1 MIKGVL
7 ISMFQ
12 IENAIKTD
20 SRKIIALIALT
31 GASIMAYNAGNY
43 LSKAGVIYYTIC
55 AIALLLNYRR
65 AALLLWAAVGAHAV
79 LVGYSLWLWQ
89 SAQVIPCIYCFGAAG
104 FALLAAVVYT
114 RPAAAVVPVVLIAA
128 AWFAWPYAFADNGQ
142 AGVNQKPGLET
153 QYQIPVQQ
161 PANQPAD
168 VKPDAAADNGK
179 TSPTAQ
185 IGASTIQTKTQQ
197 EQTPPAAST
206 DNQPGNA
213 SNPNVSGDVTPAVKP
228 DSGTTEKP
236 AEPAKPGSS

>member
-1 MIKGVL
+1 
-7 ISMFQ
+7 MFQ
-12 IENAIKTD
+12 IENATKTD
-20 SRKIIALIALT
+20 GRKILALIALA

-43 LSKAGVIYYTIC
+43 LSKAGVVYYTIC

-65 AALLLWAAVGAHAV
+65 ANLLLWAAVGGHAV
-79 LVGYSLWLWQ
+79 LVGYSLWQWQ
-89 SAQVIPCIYCFGAAG
+89 AAQVIPCIYCFGAAG

-128 AWFAWPYAFADNGQ
+128 AWFAWPYVFAADGL

-179 TSPTAQ
+179 TIPTAQ
-185 IGASTIQTKTQQ
+185 VGASSIQTGTQQ
-197 EQTPPAAST
+197 EQTPAATNT
-206 DNQPGNA
+206 DNQQGNA
-213 SNPNVSGDVTPAVKP
+213 SNPNVPGDVTPIVKP
-228 DSGTTEKP
+228 DSGTAEKP